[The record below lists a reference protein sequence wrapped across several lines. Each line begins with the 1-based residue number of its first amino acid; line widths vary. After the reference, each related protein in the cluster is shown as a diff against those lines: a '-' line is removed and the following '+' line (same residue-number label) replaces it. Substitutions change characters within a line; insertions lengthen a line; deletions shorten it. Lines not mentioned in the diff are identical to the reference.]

1 MYLHFDQLNFADFLY
16 SQTATIYY
24 ILHERQYLK
33 KHNRDTLIVNIWG
46 RNHVECNFLF
56 IFNFSEL
63 HTNSSPHEQKL
74 SRNLILL

>member
-46 RNHVECNFLF
+46 RNHKAC
-56 IFNFSEL
+56 
-63 HTNSSPHEQKL
+63 
-74 SRNLILL
+74 RM